1 MSDRLTLLKQDLA
14 ETEIQLSAQLQDSGE
29 RVRRADL
36 ATAELKSKLAKTE
49 TEIRSRENVS

>member
-36 ATAELKSKLAKTE
+36 AAAELKSKLAKTE